1 MTSDDA
7 SNSVLVGSRASI
19 EVQDIDTDIGNDLA
33 KWKNKSFKMSINGG
47 ETITVNTNGT
57 YLAADGTTAA
67 DGAGKVA
74 SPTTFSHIVT
84 NINASIKGQ
93 LNTTEAS
100 ASTAGVLAAN
110 DPSYG
115 LEVVA
120 VYTTGSDT
128 LEFKI
133 NSGVSNQ
140 TSKIV
145 LSEVADGAGI
155 SSSSLDFT
163 SVKLTATDQA
173 GAISISSTNGGA
185 TAPTQTVRY
194 VSQIDISTRDS
205 ALLAMTVVDAALQT
219 IASNRGSLGAVANRL
234 ESTIQN
240 LMTTSENTS
249 ASLSRIMDAD
259 YAEESTR
266 LARAQVLQQA
276 SISILAQANATTQ
289 SVLKLLE

>member
-1 MTSDDA
+1 
-7 SNSVLVGSRASI
+7 
-19 EVQDIDTDIGNDLA
+19 
-33 KWKNKSFKMSINGG
+33 
-47 ETITVNTNGT
+47 
-57 YLAADGTTAA
+57 
-67 DGAGKVA
+67 
-74 SPTTFSHIVT
+74 
-84 NINASIKGQ
+84 
-93 LNTTEAS
+93 
-100 ASTAGVLAAN
+100 
-110 DPSYG
+110 
-115 LEVVA
+115 
-120 VYTTGSDT
+120 
-128 LEFKI
+128 
-133 NSGVSNQ
+133 
-140 TSKIV
+140 
-145 LSEVADGAGI
+145 
-155 SSSSLDFT
+155 
-163 SVKLTATDQA
+163 VKLTATDQA
-173 GAISISSTNGGA
+173 GAISVSSTNGGA